1 MDLNKIQITFQENM
15 KIEKI
20 ISQINLPNST
30 LTLNDKIK
38 VYLNQ
43 KASQIIKYHNPYVDF
58 NINNINT
65 KNIIISIPYLPGYIF
80 MLAYTIT
87 HSNHPYIIYFDMN
100 DKVIN
105 VLIPIGK
112 EYQQADTQYY
122 ISVINSIQIHSHK
135 QTQLQKNNVALLT
148 AIFLLI
154 ENTINTRKY
163 GIQYSQFSILTCEN
177 MTLCYNK
184 IYDITQMKLNETEK
198 QKLYKQTQEY
208 YIKIGMELLNHYFTL
223 LEQKNYSDAYDFLKG
238 GKKQFNKYY
247 GKSRLDTFFKNN
259 KSIMGHLEVF
269 ISLYELLHMS
279 RMKLLNY

>member
-154 ENTINTRKY
+154 EN
-163 GIQYSQFSILTCEN
+163 
-177 MTLCYNK
+177 MV
-184 IYDITQMKLNETEK
+184 
-198 QKLYKQTQEY
+198 
-208 YIKIGMELLNHYFTL
+208 
-223 LEQKNYSDAYDFLKG
+223 
-238 GKKQFNKYY
+238 FNIRNLVY
-247 GKSRLDTFFKNN
+247 
-259 KSIMGHLEVF
+259 
-269 ISLYELLHMS
+269 
-279 RMKLLNY
+279 